1 MDLVGLVKSCP
12 PPDKVSGKVV
22 ACGIGAHPSCL
33 CFPEKPSVLKSFC
46 KERESIT
53 CLSTRGGGVGQ
64 TICRLMLGRLLI
76 LAISSSA
83 SAAVLLHSQGGGG
96 DVVQSQGVELA
107 PAGGGLVG
115 FEIVKAW

>member
-1 MDLVGLVKSCP
+1 MDFQV
-12 PPDKVSGKVV
+12 
-22 ACGIGAHPSCL
+22 
-33 CFPEKPSVLKSFC
+33 VLKR
-46 KERESIT
+46 KGEHIT

-64 TICRLMLGRLLI
+64 TICRLMLGRLLM
-76 LAISSSA
+76 LAISSSV
-83 SAAVLLHSQGGGG
+83 AALLHSQGGGG